1 MRIPLLEQNVVWEK
15 SKFRELGIQLYVG
28 LEKVTKIKKE
38 ISTN

>member
-15 SKFRELGIQLYVG
+15 GKFRESGIHLYVD
-28 LEKVTKIKKE
+28 LEKVTKIKKG